1 MFIWDGTSYG
11 SAIMQNLFPP
21 RSRQGSGRHDIPD
34 RTAVIYCSKSPV
46 SAVAEVIQG
55 FRGTFLTNR
64 VFLYPGNKVRALAHI
79 LLDDSVLLVD
89 LDDPEEL
96 SKRQLN
102 PSQVA
107 TMNRQ
112 MTQSISR
119 SMFDEG
125 AFGFTWW
132 STLDASWT
140 NATLFENRISEYL
153 SIEDQVLVLEKQMSV
168 VINASKALN
177 IQIR

>member
-112 MTQSISR
+112 MTQSI
-119 SMFDEG
+119 
-125 AFGFTWW
+125 
-132 STLDASWT
+132 
-140 NATLFENRISEYL
+140 
-153 SIEDQVLVLEKQMSV
+153 
-168 VINASKALN
+168 
-177 IQIR
+177 